1 MEGSAIKI
9 PCSFTT
15 LSQQP
20 FSTLCE
26 CPSITPLTPHILIH
40 SGVSPRQLCNL
51 QRCNVTATRID
62 KRQGVVWTQDCTQLQ
77 LQGCNYTCSLVCSS
91 SAGLCCLAQ
100 HMCVYFV
107 WHVCIFCLAHVCI
120 FCLAHV
126 CIFCLARV
134 YILFGTCVYILFG
147 TCVYILFGTCVYF
160 VWHMCVYF
168 VWHVC
173 IFCLAHVCIFCF
185 CNLGL
190 QGTLLR
196 CVCLCVRACEMK
208 FRIHIQREAL

>member
-26 CPSITPLTPHILIH
+26 CPSITLLTPHILIH

-62 KRQGVVWTQDCTQLQ
+62 KRQGVYQLLVWTQDCTELQ
-77 LQGCNYTCSLVCSS
+77 LQGCNYTCSLVCRN
-91 SAGLCCLAQ
+91 SAGLCFLAD
-100 HMCVYFV
+100 
-107 WHVCIFCLAHVCI
+107 
-120 FCLAHV
+120 
-126 CIFCLARV
+126 
-134 YILFGTCVYILFG
+134 
-147 TCVYILFGTCVYF
+147 
-160 VWHMCVYF
+160 
-168 VWHVC
+168 
-173 IFCLAHVCIFCF
+173 VCIFCF

-196 CVCLCVRACEMK
+196 CVCVCVRACVRVKLSSEFIYNEK
-208 FRIHIQREAL
+208 LYKRS